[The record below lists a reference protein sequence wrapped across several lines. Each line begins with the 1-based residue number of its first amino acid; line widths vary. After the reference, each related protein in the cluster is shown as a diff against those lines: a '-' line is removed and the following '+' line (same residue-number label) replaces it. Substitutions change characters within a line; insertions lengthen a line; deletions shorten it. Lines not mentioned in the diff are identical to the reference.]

1 MSTAMTSVPQ
11 DETEKFQTKSC
22 ASNMSEPSQVENV
35 WAKRT
40 LEKQLSA
47 NAVVSKPESK
57 PEEEE
62 KVAPE
67 VKDDGDFQE
76 VKNRKE
82 KKDEKP
88 RKLEKRDSDKK
99 DSADKPK
106 DVKKADK
113 DEKEK
118 EKKEEIVK
126 KFDNVNYVE
135 APLPKT
141 NPWAVNKSS
150 SQNAELVIPVSAPKV
165 AKVADKTQVLTQEI
179 QEKPSNVVD
188 KTEKDTASLSDEN
201 WPALNEV
208 TDAPLPAVN
217 SNKKP
222 QMKPES
228 SPSITNSNQ
237 SNSDSG
243 GDDSSKENKENT
255 SSNDEGQRTPKR
267 KGMKGSKQK
276 WVPMNIDHKSGRNR
290 RSRSAGR
297 ASRPNS
303 AMSDK
308 NDRNKQDRGSE
319 SDNWRRDMRL
329 PSPRGHSRRGGRGG
343 GAMRG
348 RGGRGGGRGRG
359 RMDAESLTGPNMH
372 YASPDFS
379 DPNIL
384 GNPMLGGI
392 GGAVFFNVPYLDDST
407 VKDYVKK
414 QIEYYFSEE
423 NLQRDFFLRRKMQK
437 GGWIPVSLVASFHR
451 VQALTQNVALIIE
464 SCAESD
470 SLELS
475 EDRTRVRGKNDPDK
489 WPLEDSVPMSPASPG
504 STTLHADVPEF
515 VPGRLHA
522 DVPEFVPGKM
532 YTVPQQDDS
541 HQSVEGVSI
550 KSNDVTDDIY
560 APILS
565 SSAPELQGEWMEVK
579 KRAKEKK
586 KSKKE
591 SKTPSGEEQEELD
604 FMFDEEIEQLEVGRR
619 NNFTE
624 WSDDDDDDYEI
635 PDSEINKIL
644 IVTQT
649 PPAFRKHPGG
659 DRTGDHTSRS
669 KITAEMTKLINDG
682 LYYYEQDLWDD
693 SELMVGITSTITG
706 NKPQSDFEKFKTVN
720 VISKETFEQIVP
732 QEKVEN
738 QEIPPP
744 PPTAVSPSETVKV
757 PSPRTS
763 QSEEIAKSLP
773 TYVPNTPGR
782 RDHTARTPRQ
792 RTDSERVRF
801 YPVTKDATK
810 PPDPQTPRKR
820 KTRHSE
826 NPPVEGHVG
835 WVMDYK
841 EHRPSR
847 SRNNSSSYSEC
858 DVPMSSSY
866 GSYGSYSSTPHAFPN
881 FQHPSHELLSENG
894 FVWHVYHK
902 YHAKCVKERKKAGV
916 GLSPEMN
923 TLFRFWSFFLRQHFN
938 KKMYTE
944 FKTLAVED
952 SMEGHRYG
960 VECLFRFFSYG
971 LEKRFRAE
979 LYKDFQEEVIRDYEN
994 GQLYGLEKFWA
1005 FLKYS
1010 RKHVDV
1016 DPKLK
1021 QWLSKYKR
1029 LEDFRVDSVEADT
1042 HFVHH
1047 SSLSSTGHKVR
1058 HSSGQSTGQSKSSH
1072 SKSNQSHGR
1081 GNQSQQASHSK
1092 NSSSQSQQSSHG
1104 KADSKTSQSATGNKS
1119 GDSKTSQS
1127 QQSSRRRTNS
1137 SNQSH
1142 NKGATASSK
1151 EAKGSEK
1158 TEKSSGEPA
1167 PGNNDKSEAR
1177 KSDSASKPSV
1187 DKKEKK

>member
-1 MSTAMTSVPQ
+1 MSTAMTSVSQ
-11 DETEKFQTKSC
+11 DETEKFQSKGSD
-22 ASNMSEPSQVENV
+22 SNVSEQPPIENV

-47 NAVVSKPESK
+47 NSIQQKTGNEESG
-57 PEEEE
+57 
-62 KVAPE
+62 E
-67 VKDDGDFQE
+67 VKASQEKTEDDEFQE
-76 VKNRKE
+76 VRNRKDKKDERKDDKSTRKNEKKDFDKKETEKKE
-82 KKDEKP
+82 KKT
-88 RKLEKRDSDKK
+88 
-99 DSADKPK
+99 
-106 DVKKADK
+106 
-113 DEKEK
+113 EKE

-141 NPWAVNKSS
+141 NPWGVAKSS
-150 SQNAELVIPVSAPKV
+150 PVVPSQSQSSEAAVPVQKV
-165 AKVADKTQVLTQEI
+165 AKVAETTTSTPVETKDTITNAVSKQT
-179 QEKPSNVVD
+179 
-188 KTEKDTASLSDEN
+188 KDTAALSDEN
-201 WPALNEV
+201 WPALCEV
-208 TDAPLPAVN
+208 TEVTSPSVN
-217 SNKKP
+217 NKKP
-222 QMKPES
+222 QMKPEP
-228 SPSITNSNQ
+228 SPAITTNNNQ

-243 GDDSSKENKENT
+243 GDDSSKENKENA

-267 KGMKGSKQK
+267 KGLKQK

-297 ASRPNS
+297 APRPNS
-303 AMSDK
+303 AMVDK
-308 NDRNKQDRGSE
+308 NIDRNRPERNRDRFGSE
-319 SDNWRRDMRL
+319 SDNWRKDMRL
-329 PSPRGHSRRGGRGG
+329 PSPRGHVRRGGRGG
-343 GAMRG
+343 GVMRG
-348 RGGRGGGRGRG
+348 RGRGGGRGRG
-359 RMDAESLTGPNMH
+359 NRMDAESLTGPNMH
-372 YASPDFS
+372 YAAPDFS
-379 DPNIL
+379 DPSLL
-384 GNPMLGGI
+384 GGPMLGGI
-392 GGAVFFNVPYLDDST
+392 GGAVFFNVPYLDDAT

-414 QIEYYFSEE
+414 QIEYYFSTE

-437 GGWIPVSLVASFHR
+437 GGWIPISLVASFHR
-451 VQALTQNVALIIE
+451 VQALTQNVALIIKA
-464 SCAESD
+464 CAESEN
-470 SLELS
+470 LELS

-489 WPLEDSVPMSPASPG
+489 WPLEDAVPVNPASPG
-504 STTLHADVPEF
+504 ASSTLHADVPEF
-515 VPGRLHA
+515 VPGKLHA

-532 YTVPQQDDS
+532 YTLQPHHDNEQHDEGKTGDS
-541 HQSVEGVSI
+541 LE
-550 KSNDVTDDIY
+550 DFY
-560 APILS
+560 APVLS
-565 SSAPELQGEWMEVK
+565 SSAPELQGEWTEVK

-586 KSKKE
+586 EKKKKKE
-591 SKTPSGEEQEELD
+591 NKSQTGDEQEELD
-604 FMFDEEIEQLEVGRR
+604 FMFDEEIEQLEGVGRR

-624 WSDDDDDDYEI
+624 WSDDEEDDYEI

-649 PPAFRKHPGG
+649 PPAMRKHPGG
-659 DRTGDHTSRS
+659 DRTGDHTPRS

-693 SELMVGITSTITG
+693 SDLM
-706 NKPQSDFEKFKTVN
+706 QDFETFKTVN

-732 QEKVEN
+732 QDKVEN
-738 QEIPPP
+738 QEVPPP
-744 PPTAVSPSETVKV
+744 PPTVVTPSETVKV
-757 PSPRTS
+757 PSPRTT
-763 QSEEIAKSLP
+763 QAEDVVAKSLP

-782 RDHTARTPRQ
+782 RDHGPRTPRQ
-792 RTDSERVRF
+792 RNDSEKVRF
-801 YPVTKDATK
+801 YPVTKDSTK

-820 KTRHSE
+820 KTKHSN

-841 EHRPSR
+841 EHRPPR

-858 DVPMSSSY
+858 EMASSY

-902 YHAKCVKERKKAGV
+902 YHAKCMKERKKVGV
-916 GLSPEMN
+916 GLSQEMN

-952 SMEGHRYG
+952 STEGHRYG

-971 LEKRFRAE
+971 LEKRFRQD
-979 LYKDFQEEVIRDYEN
+979 LFKDFQEEVIRDYEF

-1029 LEDFRVDSVEADT
+1029 LEDFRVDSVEEDT
-1042 HFVHH
+1042 HIVHH

-1058 HSSGQSTGQSKSSH
+1058 HSSGQSSGQSKPSH
-1072 SKSNQSHGR
+1072 SKSNQSHARSGS
-1081 GNQSQQASHSK
+1081 QPQQASHGK
-1092 NSSSQSQQSSHG
+1092 NNSSQSQQGSHSKSS
-1104 KADSKTSQSATGNKS
+1104 DNSKTSHSTAGNKS
-1119 GDSKTSQS
+1119 GDNKSGQS
-1127 QQSSRRRTNS
+1127 GRRRTY

-1142 NKGATASSK
+1142 PKGASSTSHQTKGASQSENKTQEPAQSGTQSEKADKKPDGQAKKVDSSK
-1151 EAKGSEK
+1151 
-1158 TEKSSGEPA
+1158 KSSAE
-1167 PGNNDKSEAR
+1167 K
-1177 KSDSASKPSV
+1177 
-1187 DKKEKK
+1187 DKK